1 MPLEN
6 GKMIANFYG
15 RSPHLQ
21 AVDKIAQ
28 MRRDMTHIHR
38 ALHAVERRV
47 LAQTPGAQM
56 RAEFT
61 LLYNWCVSLME
72 SQFAL
77 TWAAYDKTMAEK
89 VIKDFENKFKTFTS
103 DRTLVLGG
111 RR

>member
-15 RSPHLQ
+15 RSPQQQ

-28 MRRDMTHIHR
+28 MRRDMTHIQR
-38 ALHAVERRV
+38 ALQAVERRV
-47 LAQTPGAQM
+47 LAQTPGVQM

-61 LLYNWCVSLME
+61 VLYNWCVSLME

-77 TWAAYDKTMAEK
+77 TWAAYDKAMAEK

-103 DRTLVLGG
+103 ERTLMLSG